1 MRKYGF
7 SDDEIPFSGD
17 GNLSLDVDPKE
28 AWARANPGFFPVNL
42 NGADKFELLRVPG
55 LGHVTVD
62 RILEL
67 RKSGG
72 RIRSMDSLGKM
83 GKRLT
88 KASEYV
94 RF

>member
-7 SDDEIPFSGD
+7 SDDEIPFSSD
-17 GNLSLDVDPKE
+17 GNLPLDTDPKE
-28 AWARANPGFFPVNL
+28 AWARCNPEYFPVNI
-42 NGADKFELLRVPG
+42 NRADKYELLRVPG

-62 RILEL
+62 QILDL

-72 RIRSMDSLGKM
+72 SIRSMDSLGKLN
-83 GKRLT
+83 KRLL
-88 KASEYV
+88 KVSGYV